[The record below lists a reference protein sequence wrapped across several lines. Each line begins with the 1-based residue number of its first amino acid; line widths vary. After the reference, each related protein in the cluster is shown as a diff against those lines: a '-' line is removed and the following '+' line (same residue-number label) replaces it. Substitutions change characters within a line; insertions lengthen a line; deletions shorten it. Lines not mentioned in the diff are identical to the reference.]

1 MKRVHEPNDYAF
13 YNLAD
18 EKGNLVFKRIREAIP
33 MKRTLSAVLA
43 CCLASATPLTGAVE
57 GKRAMY
63 IGGTV
68 ASIPEKQQGT
78 LDTSGASEF
87 VFTWD
92 KGKWNVP
99 FANINKL
106 VYREKVGRH
115 VGATIATTAAV
126 GVSGLFVLLAKKK
139 KHYLSL
145 EWKDE
150 PGQVQVAAFEL
161 SKDAFE
167 NVIANL
173 EEKTGLH
180 LQVEVQ
186 EAPKKK

>member
-1 MKRVHEPNDYAF
+1 MKRALCV
-13 YNLAD
+13 
-18 EKGNLVFKRIREAIP
+18 VFTCWWTFAAS
-33 MKRTLSAVLA
+33 LSA
-43 CCLASATPLTGAVE
+43 AVE

-63 IGGTV
+63 VGGTV
-68 ASIPEKQQGT
+68 ATIPEKQQGN
-78 LDTSGASEF
+78 LDTSGSSAF
-87 VFTWD
+87 VFTWG

-99 FANINKL
+99 FANISKM

-115 VGATIATTAAV
+115 VGAAVATTVAV
-126 GVSGLFVLLAKKK
+126 GVGGLFVLMAKKK

-150 PGQVQVAAFEL
+150 SGQAQVAVFEL

-167 NVIANL
+167 NVIADL
-173 EEKTGLH
+173 EEKTGLQ

-186 EAPKKK
+186 EAPKKR

>member
-1 MKRVHEPNDYAF
+1 MKRALCV
-13 YNLAD
+13 
-18 EKGNLVFKRIREAIP
+18 V
-33 MKRTLSAVLA
+33 VA
-43 CCLASATPLTGAVE
+43 CCLVSTTPLTAAVE
-57 GKRAMY
+57 GKQAMY
-63 IGGTV
+63 LGGTV

-78 LDTSGASEF
+78 LDASGGSAF

-92 KGKWNVP
+92 KGKWNIP
-99 FANINKL
+99 FANINKM

-115 VGATIATTAAV
+115 VGATVATTAAV
-126 GVSGLFVLLAKKK
+126 GVGGLFLLMAKKK
-139 KHYLSL
+139 KHFLSL

-150 PGQVQVAAFEL
+150 SGHPQVTVFEL

-167 NVIANL
+167 NVIADL

-186 EAPKKK
+186 EAAKKK

>member
-1 MKRVHEPNDYAF
+1 MKRALCVI
-13 YNLAD
+13 
-18 EKGNLVFKRIREAIP
+18 V
-33 MKRTLSAVLA
+33 A
-43 CCLASATPLTGAVE
+43 CCLVSATPLTATAE
-57 GKRAMY
+57 GKRAMHV
-63 IGGTV
+63 GGTV
-68 ASIPEKQQGT
+68 GSIPEKQQGT
-78 LDTSGASEF
+78 LDTSGASAF

-99 FANINKL
+99 FANINKR
-106 VYREKVGRH
+106 VYRKKVERH
-115 VGATIATTAAV
+115 VEATVATTAAV
-126 GVSGLFVLLAKKK
+126 GVGGLFLLMAKKK

-150 PGQVQVAAFEL
+150 SGQPQVTVFEL

-167 NVIANL
+167 NVIADL

>member
-1 MKRVHEPNDYAF
+1 MRRALCV
-13 YNLAD
+13 
-18 EKGNLVFKRIREAIP
+18 V
-33 MKRTLSAVLA
+33 VV
-43 CCLASATPLTGAVE
+43 CCLASATSLTAAVE
-57 GKRAMY
+57 GKTAMY
-63 IGGTV
+63 VGGTV

-78 LDTSGASEF
+78 LDTSGASAF

-99 FANINKL
+99 FANINKM

-115 VGATIATTAAV
+115 VGAAVATTVAV
-126 GVSGLFVLLAKKK
+126 GVSGLFVLMAKKK

-150 PGQVQVAAFEL
+150 SGQPQVTVFEL

-167 NVIANL
+167 SVIADL
-173 EEKTGLH
+173 EEKTGLQ
-180 LQVEVQ
+180 LQVEVP

>member
-1 MKRVHEPNDYAF
+1 MKRA
-13 YNLAD
+13 LC
-18 EKGNLVFKRIREAIP
+18 LVFTCWWVFAAP
-33 MKRTLSAVLA
+33 LSA
-43 CCLASATPLTGAVE
+43 AVE

-63 IGGTV
+63 VGGTA
-68 ASIPEKQQGT
+68 ASLHEKQQGT
-78 LDTSGASEF
+78 LDTSGTSEF
-87 VFTWD
+87 AFTWD
-92 KGKWNVP
+92 KGKWNLP
-99 FANINKL
+99 FASLSKM

-115 VGATIATTAAV
+115 VGATVATTAAV
-126 GVSGLFVLLAKKK
+126 GVGGLFLLMAKKK

-150 PGQVQVAAFEL
+150 AGQPQVAAFEL

-167 NVIANL
+167 SVIADL
-173 EEKTGLH
+173 EEKTGLQ